1 MKKSVKERRTEAME
15 MGCMSWA
22 GGEEGKMA
30 KVAKEAS
37 GRKTI
42 HGREV
47 HGKKQEVKAGNVQKK
62 SWSGKKKKKKE
73 EGKKKARGV
82 GRKIRCKVGGHVVH
96 AAWMTWLGPKSAKK
110 L

>member
-1 MKKSVKERRTEAME
+1 ME

-73 EGKKKARGV
+73 EGKKKSNGRGKENSLQGGGARCARGV
-82 GRKIRCKVGGHVVH
+82 DDMVRPKKCQKVITSKRGFHE
-96 AAWMTWLGPKSAKK
+96 LK
-110 L
+110 

>member
-62 SWSGKKKKKKE
+62 SWSGKKKKKKKRE
-73 EGKKKARGV
+73 KKKQGAWEGKFVARW
-82 GRKIRCKVGGHVVH
+82 GG
-96 AAWMTWLGPKSAKK
+96 TLCTRRG
-110 L
+110 